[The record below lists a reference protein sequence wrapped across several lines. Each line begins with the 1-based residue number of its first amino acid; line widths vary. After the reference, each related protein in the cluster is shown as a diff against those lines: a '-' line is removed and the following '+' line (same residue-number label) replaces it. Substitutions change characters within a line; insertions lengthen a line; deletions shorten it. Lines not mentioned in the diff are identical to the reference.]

1 MLYTH
6 LAITRFLY
14 RTAGLN
20 KRPKSECCSTLV
32 ASCSSEMGV
41 ANSVVNDMPRN
52 VDTSVMFL
60 VKCLQSKSDD
70 SNFNIFDYI
79 KFCSSSVTRSSGV
92 KLTINYARTST
103 YRHFYFNRIVHI
115 YNAICSVI
123 TLSDSYYT
131 IQCKVTDYL
140 WSYFNSHFNPH
151 NTCTF
156 HLICPC
162 NSCHASGLY
171 I

>member
-1 MLYTH
+1 MCTDYMGLVHYCRA
-6 LAITRFLY
+6 LIARQTRVKFQ
-14 RTAGLN
+14 
-20 KRPKSECCSTLV
+20 LV
-32 ASCSSEMGV
+32 
-41 ANSVVNDMPRN
+41 R
-52 VDTSVMFL
+52 
-60 VKCLQSKSDD
+60 
-70 SNFNIFDYI
+70 
-79 KFCSSSVTRSSGV
+79 SSSKRRRQVTCNYRTRSSGV
-92 KLTINYARTST
+92 KLAIKYARTSS

>member
-1 MLYTH
+1 M
-6 LAITRFLY
+6 FLIIKLGY
-14 RTAGLN
+14 
-20 KRPKSECCSTLV
+20 V
-32 ASCSSEMGV
+32 ASVFFLSPFGLICGMLCSLS
-41 ANSVVNDMPRN
+41 N
-52 VDTSVMFL
+52 VYKARVMIQILIFL
-60 VKCLQSKSDD
+60 II
-70 SNFNIFDYI
+70 SN
-79 KFCSSSVTRSSGV
+79 SGV
-92 KLTINYARTST
+92 KLAIKYARTST

>member
-1 MLYTH
+1 MQEPQL
-6 LAITRFLY
+6 IDIF
-14 RTAGLN
+14 
-20 KRPKSECCSTLV
+20 TLI
-32 ASCSSEMGV
+32 AL
-41 ANSVVNDMPRN
+41 
-52 VDTSVMFL
+52 F
-60 VKCLQSKSDD
+60 
-70 SNFNIFDYI
+70 
-79 KFCSSSVTRSSGV
+79 
-92 KLTINYARTST
+92 
-103 YRHFYFNRIVHI
+103 HI

-131 IQCKVTDYL
+131 TQCKVTDYL